1 MPKRTR
7 ELIVED
13 VLRVPL
19 PRAPAPGLALSVL
32 HVFVSPNAFPVP
44 LWAETI
50 TYGSRRADSNVATGS
65 ITRTTYVIFRAHQSS
80 SSASTPRTVCARNS
94 RAVLDAR

>member
-19 PRAPAPGLALSVL
+19 PRAPAPDLALSVL

-65 ITRTTYVIFRAHQSS
+65 ITRTTSFSGHTNRPPPPPRRAP
-80 SSASTPRTVCARNS
+80 SAR
-94 RAVLDAR
+94 